1 MKRLEYKYLISADKI
16 DALREELQYF
26 TYKDKYLQNRQRDYT
41 VRSIYFDTYHLRFY
55 HEKIQGLLL
64 RKKLRIRGYN
74 SGNINSQVIL
84 EIKRKW
90 ENYIWKNRAP
100 ILLKDVNAFLNS
112 GNFDLILSNTDGFS
126 NAKRDAG
133 YFLHHVLRNN
143 LLPTA
148 LIVYDREPLIGSYN
162 SDLRITFDK
171 NLRYKLF
178 PKIEELFTDDPL
190 RLVMKDYFILEL
202 KFYNGFPGWLQK
214 IVYKYQLTRKALSK
228 YTICLEAER
237 HLNMAYRRN
246 ILAFI

>member
-1 MKRLEYKYLISADKI
+1 MKRLEYKYLVPVDKI
-16 DALREELQYF
+16 DALRNDLSHF
-26 TYKDKYLQNRQRDYT
+26 TGKDEYLAAHENQYT
-41 VRSIYFDTYHLRFY
+41 VRSIYYDTYRLHYY

-74 SGNINSQVIL
+74 SGNARSQVIL

-100 ILLKDVNAFLNS
+100 ILLKDVERFLDE
-112 GNFDLILSNTDGFS
+112 GNLDLICTQNNGFPE
-126 NAKRDAG
+126 AKSAAG

-148 LIVYDREPLIGSYN
+148 LVVYDREPLIGFFSR
-162 SDLRITFDK
+162 DLRITFDK

-178 PKIEELFTDDPL
+178 PKIEDLFVDDYLKP
-190 RLVMKDYFILEL
+190 VMNDYFILEI
-202 KFYNGFPGWLQK
+202 KFYDGFPGWLKNAVQ
-214 IVYKYQLTRKALSK
+214 KYQIVRQALSK

>member
-1 MKRLEYKYLISADKI
+1 MKRLEYKYLIPAAII
-16 DALREELQYF
+16 DALRKELQIF
-26 TYKDKYLQNRQRDYT
+26 THKDQYLERQQREYT
-41 VRSIYFDTYHLRFY
+41 VRSIYYDTYHLRFY

-74 SGNINSQVIL
+74 FGDNNSQVIL

-100 ILLKDVNAFLNS
+100 ILLKDVNSFLNA
-112 GNFDLILSNTDGFS
+112 GDFDLILSDVNGIS

-178 PKIEELFTDDPL
+178 PNIEELFTDDPL
-190 RLVMKDYFILEL
+190 RVAMNDYAILEI

-214 IVYKYQLTRKALSK
+214 IVHKYQLTRKALSK